1 MTKEEI
7 IRMAREA
14 GYFLYDLT
22 ETHGIKTVETDEID
36 QWLQLERFA
45 ALVAAAERNSWPA
58 EMEAM
63 ERQVNILTD
72 ALAQAKAEER
82 EACAKLCEPKRPRPC
97 DCEYCDCGNSSDRA
111 AVVDWDASNALAA
124 AIRARGQA

>member
-1 MTKEEI
+1 MNREDI
-7 IRMAREA
+7 IRMAREVCVQA
-14 GYFLYDLT
+14 PREDWNSTAWVFCE
-22 ETHGIKTVETDEID
+22 ET
-36 QWLQLERFA
+36 LERFA
-45 ALVAAAERNSWPA
+45 ALVAEAERNSWPA

-82 EACAKLCEPKRPRPC
+82 EACAKVCESMRGEC
-97 DCEYCDCGNSSDRA
+97 WAYDHDRI
-111 AVVDWDASNALAA
+111 AA